1 MKKILLSMALMAFIG
16 SANAQLW
23 FGGGISFSHNGGSA
37 KTANTDHKV
46 AGTSSFSFEPMVGF
60 DLSDKLSVGG
70 KLNFATSSGKSYMYD
85 ADDKETVLKSTTNTV
100 GVIPFARY
108 KFVEFNKFGLLAE
121 AGLPI
126 ANSSSKNDNGS
137 NTTKG
142 DPTTSF
148 GLYVVPMLTY
158 GLNDNFQLECSLDF
172 LALNASHS
180 VSKDRDDSKN
190 KSISNSFDFGADTRD
205 VATLGWIKIGFI
217 YKL

>member
-23 FGGGISFSHNGGSA
+23 LGGGISFSHNGGST
-37 KTANTDHKV
+37 KTANTDYKV
-46 AGTSSFSFEPMVGF
+46 AGSSSFSLEPMAGF

-70 KLNFATSSGKSYMYD
+70 KLSLASSTRKNYTYD
-85 ADDKETVLKSTTNTV
+85 ADDKETVSKSTTNTV
-100 GVIPFARY
+100 GVIPFVRY

-126 ANSSSKNDNGS
+126 ANESAKIDNGS

-180 VSKDRDDSKN
+180 VTKDRDDSKN
-190 KSISNSFDFGADTRD
+190 KSISNSFDFGADTRN